1 MLAAGVKNPNVLD
14 ELESHLRED
23 VARQVQSGLGA
34 EQAFEAAAQR
44 IGEAHA
50 LKTEFAK
57 AGQAPE
63 AGRKRMGYA
72 CVVFLIG
79 FILLLSGDTILQM
92 QMSLGE
98 QITAFTVV
106 VFTLVIAC
114 GWRYAVPFL
123 PVISNKEKMM
133 AVGSACSFYLKA
145 TAFLMPAAFVWL
157 FSVVFLMPKLQ
168 EICQAAGMTV
178 FNFGAV
184 PAIFRA
190 WAKIGQVMVFLTSHG
205 ILLSGAVVL
214 AFMLL
219 EWRSNG
225 WRRYRRATV
234 GAGIFV
240 FNFAVLLSIT
250 LMVISALLASSSL
263 MRHVR

>member
-133 AVGSACSFYLKA
+133 AVGSACSFYLD
-145 TAFLMPAAFVWL
+145 
-157 FSVVFLMPKLQ
+157 
-168 EICQAAGMTV
+168 
-178 FNFGAV
+178 
-184 PAIFRA
+184 
-190 WAKIGQVMVFLTSHG
+190 
-205 ILLSGAVVL
+205 
-214 AFMLL
+214 
-219 EWRSNG
+219 
-225 WRRYRRATV
+225 
-234 GAGIFV
+234 
-240 FNFAVLLSIT
+240 
-250 LMVISALLASSSL
+250 
-263 MRHVR
+263 